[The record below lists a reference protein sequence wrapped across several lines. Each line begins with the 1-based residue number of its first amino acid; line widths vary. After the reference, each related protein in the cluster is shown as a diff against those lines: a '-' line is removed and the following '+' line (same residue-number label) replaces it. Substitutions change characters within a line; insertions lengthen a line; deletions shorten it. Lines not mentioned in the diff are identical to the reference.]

1 MATPNTRQQLKDY
14 ALRALG
20 APVIEIN
27 VEDSQVEDRIDEAL
41 QYFTELNYGGS
52 KRTYYKYAI
61 TSNDVTQEYIN
72 TNNIDTGLMYI
83 TKVFETGMG
92 MQSTNN
98 IFNVRYQMALNDF
111 YGVRSGMISMSNY
124 VSTMQYMEM
133 VQQLLD
139 PQKQIRFNRYE
150 NKLFIDTAWTDFRVG
165 AFLLIEG
172 YSELDP
178 SVYGEIYGDLWLKKY
193 TKALIK
199 RQWGANLSKYQGIA
213 MPGNMTFNGEKLY
226 TEAIEEITK
235 LEEEAVLKFQ
245 EPPEFITG

>member
-1 MATPNTRQQLKDY
+1 MAINTRQQLKEY

-27 VEDSQVEDRIDEAL
+27 VEDSQIEDRIDEAL

-52 KRTYYKYAI
+52 KRTYYKYPI
-61 TSNDVTQEYIN
+61 TATDIAREYIN
-72 TNNIDTGLMYI
+72 TADIDANLMYI
-83 TKVFETGMG
+83 TKLFETGMG

-111 YGVRSGMISMSNY
+111 FGVRSGMISMTHF

-133 VQQLLD
+133 IQQLLD

-150 NKLFIDTAWTDFRVG
+150 NKLFIDGRWGDFIAG

-172 YSELDP
+172 YTALDP
-178 SVYGEIYGDLWLKKY
+178 ESCGEIYGDMWVRKY

-199 RQWGANLSKYQGIA
+199 RQWGANLSKYQGIV
-213 MPGNMTFNGEKLY
+213 MPGNITFNGEKLY

-235 LEEEAVLKFQ
+235 LEDEAMLKFQ

>member
-1 MATPNTRQQLKDY
+1 MVDTRQKLKEY

-27 VEDSQVEDRIDEAL
+27 VEDSQVEDRISDAL

-52 KRTYYKYAI
+52 KRTYYKYEI
-61 TSNDVTQEYIN
+61 TQQDINQEYIN
-72 TNNIDTGLMYI
+72 TESIDTRLLCI

-92 MQSTNN
+92 MQNINN

-111 YGVRSGMISMSNY
+111 YGVRSGMVSISNF
-124 VSTMQYMEM
+124 VTTMQYMEM

-150 NKLFIDTAWTDFRVG
+150 NKLFIDGRWTDFTSG
-165 AFLLIEG
+165 EFLFIEG
-172 YSELDP
+172 YTELDP
-178 SVYGEIYGDLWLKKY
+178 DSNAEVYNDLWLKKY

-199 RQWGANLSKYQGIA
+199 RQWGMNLSKYQGIA

-226 TEAIEEITK
+226 TDAVDEIAK

>member
-1 MATPNTRQQLKDY
+1 MANLSTRQQLKDY

-27 VEDSQVEDRIDEAL
+27 VEDSQIEDRIDEAL

-52 KRTYYKYAI
+52 TRTYYKYAVTAEDI
-61 TSNDVTQEYIN
+61 TQEYIL
-72 TNNIDTGLMYI
+72 TASIDTKLMYI

-111 YGVRSGMISMSNY
+111 YGVRSGMISMTNF
-124 VSTMQYMEM
+124 VTTMQYMEM
-133 VQQLLD
+133 IQQLLD

-150 NKLFIDTAWTDFRVG
+150 NKLFIDARWTDFTAGR
-165 AFLLIEG
+165 FFLIEG
-172 YSELDP
+172 YAELDP
-178 SVYGEIYGDLWLKKY
+178 TVYGEIYNDMWLKKY

-199 RQWGANLSKYQGIA
+199 RQWGSNLSKYQGIA
-213 MPGNMTFNGEKLY
+213 MPGNMIFNGEKLY
-226 TEAIEEITK
+226 AEAIEEITK
-235 LEEEAVLKFQ
+235 LEDEAFLKFQ
-245 EPPEFITG
+245 EPPQFITG